1 MTKGHLRVA
10 LYFSVPRCN
19 VMAWRDKRYKP
30 FPRREG
36 SNFPVPSRPGA
47 R

>member
-1 MTKGHLRVA
+1 MAKGHLRVA

-19 VMAWRDKRYKP
+19 VMAWRDKRYYSSP
-30 FPRREG
+30 GAEG
-36 SNFPVPSRPGA
+36 STFPVPSRPGA